1 MDGTETKHEE
11 SAAHG
16 RSALDRLEAMRAEA
30 SLGGGAERVERQH
43 ASGKLTARE
52 RLARLLDADS
62 FHELDQFVTHRASDF
77 GLAERKT
84 LGDSVV
90 TGWGRIDG
98 RLVYVFAQDFTVLG
112 GSVGEAHGRKVCK
125 VLDLALENGAPVIGL
140 NDSGGARIQEG
151 VDSLAAYGDIF
162 YRNVQAS
169 GVVPQVSVILGPCA
183 GGAVY
188 SPALTDFVLMVEGM
202 GRMAIT
208 GPDVIKA
215 VTREEVTQEELGGAD
230 VHNRRSGVAHF
241 AVHDEEEA
249 FLLVRTLLS
258 YLPANNAEDPPYVA
272 PSDEPERMDPALDTF
287 VPDDPSQPYDMHE
300 IIQRVVDVGSF
311 FEVHAR
317 YAQNLIVGFARMDGH
332 VVGVVAQ
339 QPAVLAGAL
348 DVDASDKGARFIR
361 FCDCFNVPLLTL
373 TDTPGFLPGVAQE
386 HGGIIRHGAK
396 MIYAYAEATVPK
408 VSVITR
414 KAYGGAYIVM
424 SSKHLHGDIC
434 LAWPNAE
441 IAVMGPQGAVN
452 VVFRRELE
460 AAEDRDVL
468 HARLVAEYR
477 DKFANPYVAAAR
489 GYLDGVILPRET
501 RPAVIAALDM
511 LRNKRE
517 QRLPRKHGNIP
528 L

>member
-1 MDGTETKHEE
+1 VYRFAVQQIPQATREVLERAGIDIRDVALFVPHQANQRIIEAAARTLGGEPRSLLLQPGSVWQHLGGLYPDRAGGGAGSGAHSARRRDRVCGLWRRAHLGCGGDPLERPIAGRAALALGQPGLPAALLAGRGALGWAAAVALDRCTVQRTEEWRKWDETETQHEG
-11 SAAHG
+11 SAAPG
-16 RSALDRLEAMRAEA
+16 RSALERLEAMRAEA
-30 SLGGGAERVERQH
+30 NLGGGAERVERQH

-62 FHELDQFVTHRASDF
+62 FQELDQFVTHRASDF

-215 VTREEVTQEELGGAD
+215 VTREEGDAGGVGRRGCAQPTQRRGSLRRARRGGSISSGAD
-230 VHNRRSGVAHF
+230 AP
-241 AVHDEEEA
+241 
-249 FLLVRTLLS
+249 LLS
-258 YLPANNAEDPPYVA
+258 AGEQ
-272 PSDEPERMDPALDTF
+272 RRGPALRCT
-287 VPDDPSQPYDMHE
+287 E
-300 IIQRVVDVGSF
+300 R
-311 FEVHAR
+311 
-317 YAQNLIVGFARMDGH
+317 
-332 VVGVVAQ
+332 
-339 QPAVLAGAL
+339 
-348 DVDASDKGARFIR
+348 
-361 FCDCFNVPLLTL
+361 
-373 TDTPGFLPGVAQE
+373 
-386 HGGIIRHGAK
+386 
-396 MIYAYAEATVPK
+396 
-408 VSVITR
+408 
-414 KAYGGAYIVM
+414 
-424 SSKHLHGDIC
+424 
-434 LAWPNAE
+434 
-441 IAVMGPQGAVN
+441 
-452 VVFRRELE
+452 
-460 AAEDRDVL
+460 
-468 HARLVAEYR
+468 
-477 DKFANPYVAAAR
+477 
-489 GYLDGVILPRET
+489 
-501 RPAVIAALDM
+501 
-511 LRNKRE
+511 
-517 QRLPRKHGNIP
+517 
-528 L
+528 